1 MEIKQSEAHTKI
13 HQQQY
18 IQNVIKQLRIPINT
32 RISTP
37 MATTFVKLIKQSAHN
52 NHHVSKRL
60 LKLYLMYIGII
71 RYLADS
77 TRPDVAYTAHKL
89 ATHCTNP
96 TQQHVDAAIRTL
108 QYLFN
113 TSHYGISYPKR
124 STHNND
130 KLILYTDSSMADL
143 PGAKTTI
150 GYYTLYNNAVV
161 DWKAKQTNNVAIQQ
175 NEAEFIAAMA

>member
-1 MEIKQSEAHTKI
+1 
-13 HQQQY
+13 
-18 IQNVIKQLRIPINT
+18 
-32 RISTP
+32 
-37 MATTFVKLIKQSAHN
+37 MATTFAKLIKQSAHN
-52 NHHVSKRL
+52 NHHISIRL
-60 LKLYLMYIGII
+60 LELFLMYIGII

-96 TQQHVDAAIRTL
+96 TQQHVDAAIPTL

-124 STHNND
+124 NTSNND

-143 PGAKTTI
+143 LGAKTTI
-150 GYYTLYNNAVV
+150 
-161 DWKAKQTNNVAIQQ
+161 
-175 NEAEFIAAMA
+175 